1 MHFDPK
7 FYPAFLRS
15 SKYLQMLSEV
25 GLYKESTG
33 SNENILGSNKL
44 NISNFKNM
52 FLFDSY
58 NFKKI
63 IKLLIDFCEA

>member
-1 MHFDPK
+1 
-7 FYPAFLRS
+7 
-15 SKYLQMLSEV
+15 MLSEV
-25 GLYKESTG
+25 GLYKESNG

-63 IKLLIDFCEA
+63 IKLLIDFFEA